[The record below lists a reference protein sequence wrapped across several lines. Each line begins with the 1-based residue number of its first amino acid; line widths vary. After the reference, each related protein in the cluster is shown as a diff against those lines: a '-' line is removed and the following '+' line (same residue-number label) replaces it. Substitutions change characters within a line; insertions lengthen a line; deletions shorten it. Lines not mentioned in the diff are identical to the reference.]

1 MMADMVNKAA
11 FKAAKREETGE
22 LMVIAAVLLSQA
34 ESHPPTHIHTERE
47 RERER
52 EKERAMSAT
61 NK

>member
-52 EKERAMSAT
+52 KREP
-61 NK
+61 